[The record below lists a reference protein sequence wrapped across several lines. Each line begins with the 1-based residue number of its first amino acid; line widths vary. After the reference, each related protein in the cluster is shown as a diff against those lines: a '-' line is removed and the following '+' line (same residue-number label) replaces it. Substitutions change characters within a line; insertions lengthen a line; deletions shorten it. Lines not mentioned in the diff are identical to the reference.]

1 METGRRFRDTVLALG
16 GGKSP
21 LEVRGLIACF
31 LQVVMDGICKLRNL
45 YNFIFGWFEFGGIK
59 TNARL

>member
-21 LEVRGLIACF
+21 LEVRLNSMLFASCCNGRD
-31 LQVVMDGICKLRNL
+31 LQA
-45 YNFIFGWFEFGGIK
+45 
-59 TNARL
+59 T